1 MPQLIRPTLLPGLL
15 LLMSSLL
22 CTPAAA
28 TEIYRWVDSEGVVHL
43 TDRPTHEGYRLIQ
56 LHNKQA
62 KMSRIDF
69 RNRKANRK
77 RFSGKIAQVAR
88 RYKVPEA
95 LLHALITIESVYD
108 PNAES
113 RAGAV
118 GLMQLM
124 PATARRYGVFNRRN
138 PTANLNGG
146 TRYLRDLLIR
156 FDNDVELAL
165 AGYNAGEK
173 AVEKYNN
180 QIPPYKETQEYVR
193 KVLAVYAQESPAM
206 AASVN

>member
-1 MPQLIRPTLLPGLL
+1 MPSFFRPTLWPGLL
-15 LLMSSLL
+15 LLTGSLV

-28 TEIYRWVDSEGVVHL
+28 TEIYRWVDSNGTIHL
-43 TDRPTHEGYRLIQ
+43 TDRPTHSGYQLIQ

-69 RNRKANRK
+69 RNREANRK